1 MFTNI
6 CYLPEQVRMNFILHW
21 TEARKEWAV
30 CKCCWGHICVHTAGG
45 PINAGRMTSD
55 VCRLPRLNGLCRSDS
70 NPPLEVKIP
79 HVRIFFPFSQRLL
92 SFYALN
98 IFESH
103 SIQALDAERVFSLSF
118 ICVFPFLSVFTIFFN
133 DLDAHWLLSR
143 MCRIK
148 SEINKPEK

>member
-6 CYLPEQVRMNFILHW
+6 CYPPQRVNENFMLRW
-21 TEARKEWAV
+21 VEARKEWAV
-30 CKCCWGHICVHTAGG
+30 SKCCWGHICVHTTHKCG
-45 PINAGRMTSD
+45 PNDLRCVGYHVWM
-55 VCRLPRLNGLCRSDS
+55 DS
-70 NPPLEVKIP
+70 VTLTQIHHSKSKIR
-79 HVRIFFPFSQRLL
+79 HVRILFPFSQRLL

-103 SIQALDAERVFSLSF
+103 SIHALDAERVFSLSF
-118 ICVFPFLSVFTIFFN
+118 ICVFPFLSVFPISFN
-133 DLDAHWLLSR
+133 DFHAHWLLSR